1 MLECVCGKFIAKPLT
16 ASGDVGWVAVFHSY
30 YSATWDLSFVF
41 VREAFTAICALVSG
55 EEYNM
60 KALKSGKLPIK
71 GEEMLELLTLPTE

>member
-1 MLECVCGKFIAKPLT
+1 MLECVCGKFIAKLLT

-30 YSATWDLSFVF
+30 YSAAWDLSFVF

-71 GEEMLELLTLPTE
+71 GEEMLGLLTLPTE